1 MFKKKSNLSTI
12 QRKYCSCLVKVRSK
26 KIKPY
31 GICTNSVYGSR
42 NLKRKKSIKC
52 SKTYKLSSLTKTQ
65 LLNLAREK
73 KIKVNNK
80 LSRSKVM
87 TLINEKIYKD

>member
-26 KIKPY
+26 KTNPY
-31 GICTNSVYGSR
+31 GICTKSVYSSR
-42 NLKRKKSIKC
+42 KLKRNDNIKC
-52 SKTYKLSSLTKTQ
+52 SKTYKLTHLTNSQ

-73 KIKVNNK
+73 KIKVNKKMN
-80 LSRSKVM
+80 RSYVM
-87 TLINEKIYKD
+87 SLIKKKIYKD